1 MVVWRF
7 QAKTPQNNLQLKSN
21 SLGRKMNIAFKKYKI
36 SKILIAGMLPA
47 FHNCMLRPVNTV
59 QYNVSP
65 YINTTTDPCQ
75 PRV

>member
-1 MVVWRF
+1 
-7 QAKTPQNNLQLKSN
+7 
-21 SLGRKMNIAFKKYKI
+21 MNIAFQKYKI